1 MAGYTREQY
10 EARLRGESVQPTAP
24 PSPGCCGGLG
34 KLAAKIAGGL
44 KLAAVDFGIMG
55 ETPEP
60 LREARQAACTA
71 CEHFDF
77 GICRDCGCVLWAKVR
92 IASEDCPRGL
102 WPTVEGK
109 QPPPT

>member
-1 MAGYTREQY
+1 MRFYDRRPGD
-10 EARLRGESVQPTAP
+10 P
-24 PSPGCCGGLG
+24 PGSPVGGSALPRPSGCPGCVSLLR
-34 KLAAKIAGGL
+34 KVAGGL
-44 KLAAVDFGIMG
+44 KLAAVDFGLMDA
-55 ETPEP
+55 TPEP

-77 GICRDCGCVLWAKVR
+77 GICSDCGCVLWAKVR